1 MRFGAMLQS
10 HTIGRVKQFYI
21 LINNTENFMSYKLP
35 ILKNINMISNKD
47 EIKGLEVLCNLSFNI
62 RIQTVVEFPSMAN
75 EIHMILTNT
84 KMKLALKKVF

>member
-35 ILKNINMISNKD
+35 ILKNINMISIKD
-47 EIKGLEVLCNLSFNI
+47 EIKGWEVLSDFSFNI
-62 RIQTVVEFPSMAN
+62 SILTVVEFQSMTY
-75 EIHMILTNT
+75 EIHMIFTNT
-84 KMKLALKKVF
+84 KMKLALKR